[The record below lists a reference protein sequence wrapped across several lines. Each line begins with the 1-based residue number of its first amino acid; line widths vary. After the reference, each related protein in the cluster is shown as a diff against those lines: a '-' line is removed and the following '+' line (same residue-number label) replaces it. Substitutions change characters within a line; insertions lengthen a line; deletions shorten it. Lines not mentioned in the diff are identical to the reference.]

1 VGKSGQTGYPP
12 WGEGLGGLV
21 WAPPSPYPPT
31 LGEGLRPGNR
41 ALFSKDLGTFGR
53 LGTPP
58 RGEGL
63 GGLVWGTPP
72 PPLPPWGGGEG
83 LGGLV

>member
-1 VGKSGQTGYPP
+1 VVKLGEKWSNWVPP
-12 WGEGLGGLV
+12 PLGEGLGAWFG
-21 WAPPSPYPPT
+21 PPLPPT

-58 RGEGL
+58 RGRGEAY
-63 GGLVWGTPP
+63 PP
-72 PPLPPWGGGEG
+72 TPLPPLGGWPGGGA
-83 LGGLV
+83 